1 MREAKAAAI
10 IAKMNRET
18 AMIITT
24 ELAVRRELPDVGAVV
39 D

>member
-10 IAKMNRET
+10 IAKMDRET

-24 ELAVRRELPDVGAVV
+24 ELAVRRKLPAVGAAVN
-39 D
+39 